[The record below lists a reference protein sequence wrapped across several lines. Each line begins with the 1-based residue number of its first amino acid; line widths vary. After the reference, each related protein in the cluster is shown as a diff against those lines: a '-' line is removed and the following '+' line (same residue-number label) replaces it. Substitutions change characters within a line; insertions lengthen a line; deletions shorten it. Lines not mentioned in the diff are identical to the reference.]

1 MWEQYRI
8 PSSQLGEHSNYP
20 LLGSGEEPQK
30 LCKRS
35 YFDVDKSIV
44 RSKEYKN
51 LSHLKKV
58 LIEILIYV
66 LKVRLLL

>member
-1 MWEQYRI
+1 MWEEYLI
-8 PSSQLGEHSNYP
+8 PSSQLGECSNLP

-44 RSKEYKN
+44 RSKEYKKTVS
-51 LSHLKKV
+51 LDK
-58 LIEILIYV
+58 LIYV
-66 LKVRLLL
+66 LKVRLLLL